1 MNALVSVKGSG
12 PGIPFWGS
20 WSIRTRLMLLVLLS
34 VLPALAIIFHTGLSQ
49 QQNDIDNARKN
60 VLLTVENLAKYQ
72 DTVTLGIKQMLM
84 TIAQYPSVQQGDVT
98 ASNQLFSRLHQHAP
112 GNCQFIFARPDGMA
126 YAEGAEGPFSI
137 ADRGYFQQVVTSR
150 RFVAGEYVVSR
161 ANSAPVLP
169 YAFPVINDAER
180 FSGVIVATVDLMQY
194 QDLLQRMGFPEGS
207 VVGIEDRNGLRLCRF
222 PILTGMINEG
232 LGQPLPEK
240 IRRHISGS
248 QEGTYT
254 EEGVDGIRRIY
265 GYIQLRLPDDGE
277 FYLSIRVGI
286 PERSAFGAA
295 VRRLKTNLILF
306 GAACTMALAAAWF
319 LGNLTLVDPITHL
332 ARVSQQLGIGNL
344 KARSRLSHTKGGEIG
359 LLARSLDIMAANQE
373 QRENERLDSLRAIG
387 DLSRRNKLILDA
399 AGEGIVGLDSQ
410 GLVIFI
416 NPAAA
421 AMTGY
426 AADELLGQDLHL
438 KIHHSLPDGSHY
450 PLSACPMHRTLRQGV
465 ACRIRDEVLWRK
477 DGTNFPCAYSS
488 TSIVNDGKIAGVVI
502 IFRDISE
509 RVRAEN
515 LLRRSEEHFRLL
527 IENISDVI
535 IVLDIRGTVRYASP
549 SLERV
554 FGYQIRDLTDKSGCD
569 LVHPDDLF
577 HVIDEFGRSLVMP
590 GFCFTVEMRCRHKEG
605 TWRFVETVGKS
616 FYDRKGRLSLVLNS
630 HDITEKKRAEEER
643 EKIEAQFRQAQ
654 KMESVG
660 RLAGG
665 VAHDFNNMLSVIIG
679 HADMA
684 LSRLLPVDPIHHN
697 IEEILNASLRSA
709 DLTRQLLAFA
719 RKQTIAPKI
728 VDLNHNV
735 AEILKMLQRLIGS
748 RIDIAWLPGE
758 GLWPVKID
766 PTQLDQILVNLTV
779 NARDAIHGK
788 GSITIATANVVVGE
802 NVRQISANLSPGA
815 FVLLTVT
822 DTGEGMSEETLRHIF
837 EPFFTTKEQGKGTGL
852 GLSTVYG
859 AVKQNNGLI
868 EVESAPGRGTTF
880 KIYLPRTYS
889 LAGAEPNQE
898 KQVLISRGT
907 ELNSVPG

>member
-1 MNALVSVKGSG
+1 MVISGEGSEQT
-12 PGIPFWGS
+12 IPFWGS
-20 WSIRTRLMLLVLLS
+20 WSIRTRLMLLALLS
-34 VLPALAIIFHTGLSQ
+34 VLPALAIILHTGLTQ
-49 QQNDIDNARKN
+49 QQSDIDNARKN
-60 VLLTVENLAKYQ
+60 VLLTVENLAKHQ
-72 DTVTLGIKQMLM
+72 DTVTLGIKQMLI
-84 TIAQYPSVQQGDVT
+84 TIAHYPSVQRGDVT
-98 ASNQLFSRLHQHAP
+98 VSNQLFSRLRQHAP
-112 GNCQFIFARPDGMA
+112 GNCQLIFAREDGMA
-126 YAEGAEGPFSI
+126 YGEGAEEPFSI
-137 ADRGYFQQVVTSR
+137 ADRGYFQQVVSTR

-161 ANSAPVLP
+161 SSAVPVLP

-180 FSGVIVATVDLMQY
+180 LAGVIVATVDLTQY
-194 QDLLQRMGFPEGS
+194 QDLLHRMGFPEGS

-222 PILTGMINEG
+222 PKLTGMANEG
-232 LGQPLPEK
+232 IGQPLPEK

-248 QEGTYT
+248 QEKGTYT
-254 EEGVDGIRRIY
+254 EDGVDGVRRIY

-286 PERSAFGAA
+286 PERSALVSAT
-295 VRRLKTNLILF
+295 RRLKTNLVLF
-306 GAACTMALAAAWF
+306 SAACSLALAAAWF

-344 KARSRLSHTKGGEIG
+344 QARSRLSHTKGGEIG

-373 QRENERLDSLRAIG
+373 QRENERVGSLKAIG

-399 AGEGIVGLDSQ
+399 AGEGIVGLDAQ
-410 GLVIFI
+410 GLVIFV

-421 AMTGY
+421 TMTGY

-438 KIHHSLPDGSHY
+438 KIHHSLPDGTHY
-450 PLSACPMHRTLRQGV
+450 PLYACPMHRTLHQGA

-488 TSIVNDGKIAGVVI
+488 TPIVNDGKIAGAVI

-509 RVRAEN
+509 RVQAEN
-515 LLRRSEEHFRLL
+515 LLRQSEEHFRLL

-535 IVLDIRGTVRYASP
+535 IVLDHRGTVRYASP

-554 FGYQIRDLTDKSGCD
+554 LGYNISELRARNGCE
-569 LVHPDDLF
+569 LVHRDDVF
-577 HVIDEFGRSLVMP
+577 DVVDEFGRSLVMP
-590 GFCFTVEMRCRHKEG
+590 GFCFTVEMRCRHKDG
-605 TWRFVETVGKS
+605 TWRIVETVGKS
-616 FYDRKGRLSLVLNS
+616 FYDRQGRLSLVLNS

-684 LSRLLPVDPIHHN
+684 LSRLSPVDPIHHN
-697 IEEILNASLRSA
+697 IKEILDASLRSA
-709 DLTRQLLAFA
+709 DLTKQLLAFA

-728 VDLNHNV
+728 VDLNDNV

-788 GSITIATANVVVGE
+788 GAITIATGNVVLGE
-802 NVRQISANLSPGA
+802 NVRQTSANLSPGA
-815 FVLLTVT
+815 FVLLTVA
-822 DTGEGMSEETLRHIF
+822 DTGEGMNQETLRHIF

-868 EVESAPGRGTTF
+868 EVESTPGRGSTF

-889 LAGAEPNQE
+889 LAGDKPNKE
-898 KQVLISRGT
+898 KQPL
-907 ELNSVPG
+907 LA